1 MKKNVFTLIELLVVI
16 AIIAILAAMLLPAL
30 AKARE
35 KARSISCISNQK
47 QVALSMAIYADDNN
61 QMSLVGRFGTTVNG
75 KYYSQ
80 YWTDFMVDE
89 KYFTDGKGL
98 QCPARGDELI
108 DSASGVGKRSRSY
121 GVFGHVGGDGTER
134 KPYKAGVISYTA
146 VGSEHFTAINAGRVS
161 SPTNLVLT
169 IDCYYAADKTQY
181 YQATTGDKAMPIST
195 HGWLINLSML
205 DGHCE
210 SLRPPVLLAIYKA
223 NTSDYKDTY
232 LNYYLQDGTSKT
244 EL

>member
-1 MKKNVFTLIELLVVI
+1 MKKRAFTLIELLVVI

-35 KARSISCISNQK
+35 KARAISCISNQK

-61 QMSLVGRFGTTVNG
+61 QMDLVGRFGTTVNG
-75 KYYSQ
+75 NYYSQ

-89 KYFTDGKGL
+89 KYFQDGKSI
-98 QCPARGDELI
+98 QCPVRGDELI
-108 DSASGVGKRSRSY
+108 DAASGVGKRSRAY
-121 GVFGHVGGDGTER
+121 GAFGHVGGDGTER

-146 VGSEHFTAINAGRVS
+146 VGGNHFTAINAGRVKT
-161 SPTNLVLT
+161 PTNLVLT

-181 YQATTGDKAMPIST
+181 YQATTGDKAMPIAN
-195 HGWLINLSML
+195 HGDRFALSML

-210 SLRPPVLLAIYKA
+210 SLHPAQLLAIYKEA
-223 NTSDYKDTY
+223 NSDYKDTY
-232 LNYYLQDGTSKT
+232 LNHYLQDGTFKT
-244 EL
+244 QL